1 MCSSD
6 LVMPPASAGPLEDG
20 NAAYARGDFAAALR
34 LLTVAGERGG
44 APQALTTIG
53 MMYEQGQGVRLSAT
67 EALKWYRRAAD
78 AGYGPAIV
86 NLALI
91 YSGFGGTTGI
101 PANLPEAAKWLRVG
115 ADLGYAPAQAMLGFA
130 YVNGRGVAADPVEA
144 KKWLTLAAERLPTG
158 RERDEAIRNRDT
170 LAARLS
176 PAQNQAVREAAL
188 RWQIGRAHV

>member
-1 MCSSD
+1 MY
-6 LVMPPASAGPLEDG
+6 AAGTG
-20 NAAYARGDFAAALR
+20 VSRDFA
-34 LLTVAGERGG
+34 
-44 APQALTTIG
+44 
-53 MMYEQGQGVRLSAT
+53 

-144 KKWLTLAAERLPTG
+144 VERRRRPAARRSSPAPPTG
-158 RERDEAIRNRDT
+158 
-170 LAARLS
+170 
-176 PAQNQAVREAAL
+176 
-188 RWQIGRAHV
+188 